1 MVIDMQIQNYGN
13 QHATVDDDDVA
24 ENRQYLTFSTGKELF
39 ALGINNIKE
48 ILRNVQLA
56 TVPLM
61 PAHMRGVI
69 NLRGAVVPVIDLAV
83 LFERAPAEINKR
95 TSVIVLE
102 IVDEDQL
109 MDIGI
114 MVDAVS
120 AVIEIGAELVEPT
133 PGFGTPVRAE
143 FIEGLAKLEQGFVII
158 LNAERTFS
166 LRQMAPDPTLNATQ

>member
-1 MVIDMQIQNYGN
+1 MQKQKFGN
-13 QHATVDDDDVA
+13 STAINEEEQLVETK
-24 ENRQYLTFSTGKELF
+24 QYLTFSVGKELF
-39 ALGINNIKE
+39 ALGISTIKE

-61 PAHMRGVI
+61 PSHMRGVI

-83 LFERAPAEINKR
+83 MFDREPLVETKR

-102 IVDEDQL
+102 ITDDGEL

-120 AVIEIGAELVEPT
+120 AVIDIGDERIEPA

-143 FIEGLAKLEQGFVII
+143 FIEGLGKLDEGFVII

-166 LRQMAPDPTLNATQ
+166 LRQMAPDPTAEA

>member
-1 MVIDMQIQNYGN
+1 MQKQRFGN
-13 QHATVDDDDVA
+13 SAAISEEEPVV
-24 ENRQYLTFSTGKELF
+24 EIRQYLTFSLGKEVF
-39 ALGINNIKE
+39 ALGIATIKE
-48 ILRNVQLA
+48 ILRNVQPA

-83 LFERAPAEINKR
+83 MFDRAPLELTKR

-102 IVDEDQL
+102 IMDDDEM

-114 MVDAVS
+114 MVDSVS
-120 AVIEIGAELVEPT
+120 AVIDIGDEKIEPA
-133 PGFGTPVRAE
+133 PSFGTPVRAE
-143 FIEGLAKLEQGFVII
+143 FIEGLGKLDDGFVII

-166 LRQMAPDPTLNATQ
+166 LRQMAPEPTADA

>member
-1 MVIDMQIQNYGN
+1 MQKQNYGTN
-13 QHATVDDDDVA
+13 AAANLAAGDDEASA
-24 ENRQYLTFSTGKELF
+24 EIKQYLTFSLGKEVF
-39 ALGINNIKE
+39 ALGIATIKE
-48 ILRNVQLA
+48 ILRNVQIA

-83 LFERAPAEINKR
+83 LFDREPLLGTKR

-102 IVDEDQL
+102 ITDDDEVL
-109 MDIGI
+109 DIGI

-120 AVIEIGAELVEPT
+120 AVIEIGDERIEPA
-133 PGFGTPVRAE
+133 PSFGTPVRAE
-143 FIEGLAKLEQGFVII
+143 FIDGLGKLDEGFVII

-166 LRQMAPDPTLNATQ
+166 LRQMAPEPADSN

>member
-1 MVIDMQIQNYGN
+1 MQKQRFGN
-13 QHATVDDDDVA
+13 SAAISEEEPVV
-24 ENRQYLTFSTGKELF
+24 EIRQYLTFSLGKEVF
-39 ALGINNIKE
+39 ALGIATIKE
-48 ILRNVQLA
+48 ILRNVQPA

-83 LFERAPAEINKR
+83 MFDRAPLELTKR

-102 IVDEDQL
+102 IMDDDEM

-114 MVDAVS
+114 MVSVS
-120 AVIEIGAELVEPT
+120 AVIDIGDEKIEPA
-133 PGFGTPVRAE
+133 PSFGTPVRAE
-143 FIEGLAKLEQGFVII
+143 FIEGLGKLDDGFVII

-166 LRQMAPDPTLNATQ
+166 LRQMAPEPTADA

>member
-1 MVIDMQIQNYGN
+1 MAKQTYGN
-13 QHATVDDDDVA
+13 SVA
-24 ENRQYLTFSTGKELF
+24 MIEEDSITETRQYLTFSVGKEVF
-39 ALGINNIKE
+39 ALGIATIKE

-61 PAHMRGVI
+61 PPHMRGVI

-83 LFERAPAEINKR
+83 LFGRDASEVSKR

-102 IVDEDQL
+102 ITDEGESL
-109 MDIGI
+109 DIGI

-120 AVIEIGAELVEPT
+120 AVIEIGAEKIEPA
-133 PGFGTPVRAE
+133 PSFGTPVRAE
-143 FIEGLAKLEQGFVII
+143 FIEGLGKLDEGFVII

-166 LRQMAPDPTLNATQ
+166 LRQMAPDPQTEA

>member
-1 MVIDMQIQNYGN
+1 MQKQKFGSSTAFNEEEPMVE
-13 QHATVDDDDVA
+13 TK
-24 ENRQYLTFSTGKELF
+24 QYLTFSVGKELF
-39 ALGINNIKE
+39 ALGISTIKE

-61 PAHMRGVI
+61 PSHMRGVI

-83 LFERAPAEINKR
+83 MFERDPLVETKR

-102 IVDEDQL
+102 ITDDGEM

-120 AVIEIGAELVEPT
+120 AVIDIGDERIEPA

-143 FIEGLAKLEQGFVII
+143 FIEGLGKLDEGFVII

-166 LRQMAPDPTLNATQ
+166 LRQMAPDPTVEV

>member
-1 MVIDMQIQNYGN
+1 MMTSTTTQLSHGRSAADG
-13 QHATVDDDDVA
+13 DDEEGREDA
-24 ENRQYLTFSTGKELF
+24 KQYLTFSLGKEVF
-39 ALGINNIKE
+39 ALEISSIKE

-83 LFERAPAEINKR
+83 LFGRDALEVSKR

-102 IVDEDQL
+102 ITDAGDVL
-109 MDIGI
+109 DIGI

-120 AVIEIGAELVEPT
+120 AVIEIGAELIEPA

-143 FIEGLAKLEQGFVII
+143 FIDGLGKLEDGFVII

-166 LRQMAPDPTLNATQ
+166 LHQMAPEQTETP

>member
-1 MVIDMQIQNYGN
+1 MQKQTYGN
-13 QHATVDDDDVA
+13 SGAMSEDDAPADIK
-24 ENRQYLTFSTGKELF
+24 QYLTFSVGKEVF
-39 ALGINNIKE
+39 ALGIATIKE

-61 PAHMRGVI
+61 PLHMRGVI

-83 LFERAPAEINKR
+83 MFDREPLIETKR

-102 IVDEDQL
+102 ITDDGEML
-109 MDIGI
+109 DIGI

-120 AVIEIGAELVEPT
+120 AVIEIGDERIEPA

-143 FIEGLAKLEQGFVII
+143 FIEGLGKLDDGFVII

-166 LRQMAPDPTLNATQ
+166 LRQMAPEPTENA

>member
-1 MVIDMQIQNYGN
+1 MTKQTYGN
-13 QHATVDDDDVA
+13 SVA
-24 ENRQYLTFSTGKELF
+24 LVEEETIAETKQYLTFSVGKEVF
-39 ALGINNIKE
+39 ALGIATIKE

-83 LFERAPAEINKR
+83 LFERNPSEVSKR

-102 IVDEDQL
+102 ITDEGESL
-109 MDIGI
+109 DIGI

-120 AVIEIGAELVEPT
+120 AVIEIGAEKIEPA
-133 PGFGTPVRAE
+133 PSFGTPVRAE
-143 FIEGLAKLEQGFVII
+143 FIEGLGKLEEGFVII

-166 LRQMAPDPTLNATQ
+166 LRHMVPEPAVDA